1 MAGYTLNELMRTE
14 KEAIGESPTL
24 ATNRDE
30 LIEQIRGMLGTDQNA
45 VKMQSGGPTGNQK
58 MNELRAR
65 VGIPPRMFVGGQPPP
80 MPPMPPMPQQQPSS
94 VPAVGGGLPSV
105 ADNIRTSMPLSPQ
118 GAAPTGGITE
128 AQGMQVDEL
137 MAGLDPDSKAGMMGT
152 IEQSESPEEML
163 PNAMASTVA
172 AVADSREE
180 IIATFDRAKEQAL
193 NTFDMMVGADTGMSE
208 TDAQLMELLG
218 GGEEMAIA
226 DEINMLG

>member
-1 MAGYTLNELMRTE
+1 
-14 KEAIGESPTL
+14 
-24 ATNRDE
+24 
-30 LIEQIRGMLGTDQNA
+30 
-45 VKMQSGGPTGNQK
+45 MQ
-58 MNELRAR
+58 
-65 VGIPPRMFVGGQPPP
+65 VGGQPPP
-80 MPPMPPMPQQQPSS
+80 MPPMPQQLPSS

-105 ADNIRTSMPLSPQ
+105 ADNIRTSMPLSPQGAAPQGAAPQGAAPQ

-193 NTFDMMVGADTGMSE
+193 NTFDMMVGADAGMSE

-218 GGEEMAIA
+218 GGEEMAVA

>member
-118 GAAPTGGITE
+118 GAASTGGITE

>member
-80 MPPMPPMPQQQPSS
+80 MPPMPQQQPSS

-118 GAAPTGGITE
+118 GAASTGGITE

-152 IEQSESPEEML
+152 IEQSESPEELL

-172 AVADSREE
+172 AVSGSREE

-193 NTFDMMVGADTGMSE
+193 VKFDAMMGPQAGMSE
-208 TDAQLMELLG
+208 IDMGIMDLLG
-218 GGEEMAIA
+218 GEEEMAMA

>member
-65 VGIPPRMFVGGQPPP
+65 LGIPPRMFVGGQPTTIT
-80 MPPMPPMPQQQPSS
+80 PMPPMPQQQPYS

>member
-1 MAGYTLNELMRTE
+1 
-14 KEAIGESPTL
+14 
-24 ATNRDE
+24 
-30 LIEQIRGMLGTDQNA
+30 
-45 VKMQSGGPTGNQK
+45 
-58 MNELRAR
+58 
-65 VGIPPRMFVGGQPPP
+65 MFVGGQPPP
-80 MPPMPPMPQQQPSS
+80 MRPIPQQQPSS

>member
-208 TDAQLMELLG
+208 TDAQRMELLG